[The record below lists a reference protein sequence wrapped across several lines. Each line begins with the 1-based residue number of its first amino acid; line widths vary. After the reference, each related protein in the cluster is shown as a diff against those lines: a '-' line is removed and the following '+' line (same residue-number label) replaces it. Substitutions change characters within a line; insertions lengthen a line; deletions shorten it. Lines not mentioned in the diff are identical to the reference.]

1 MTYPRYFVEIDRG
14 TREVMSAH
22 IITFNAQLESGK
34 KLTSI
39 SDDQEMLEVF
49 ENDVSFSNSKFP
61 DIVGYYRLDLDNKLE
76 RINI

>member
-49 ENDVSFSNSKFP
+49 ELDDIDKFP